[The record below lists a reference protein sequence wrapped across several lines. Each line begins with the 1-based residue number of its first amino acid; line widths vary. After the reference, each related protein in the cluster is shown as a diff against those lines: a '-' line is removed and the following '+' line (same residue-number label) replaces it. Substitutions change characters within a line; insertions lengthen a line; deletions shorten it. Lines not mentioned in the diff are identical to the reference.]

1 MESAKEITSLPSSVL
16 SCILAKAPWA
26 GITEAGVRRE
36 DRMAEYIVRPIG
48 VVRSALKD
56 PADAPKQGALTGQEA
71 EIVVDPEYIQA
82 LEGLERRVA
91 SAGNDVFGDTA
102 HRNGG
107 KIIVICW
114 MHRADRDRLKVHPR
128 GQEDRPE
135 RGVFST
141 RSPHRP
147 NPVSLHTV
155 TLLSIEGNVLRVR
168 GMDAIDGTPV
178 VDIKPHS
185 PELDDQ
191 ETVKDFP

>member
-1 MESAKEITSLPSSVL
+1 ME
-16 SCILAKAPWA
+16 
-26 GITEAGVRRE
+26 
-36 DRMAEYIVRPIG
+36 EYIVRPIG

-71 EIVVDPEYIQA
+71 EIVVDPAYLPA
-82 LEGLERRVA
+82 LDGLERRVA
-91 SAGNDVFGDTA
+91 PAGNAVFDDSA
-102 HRNGG
+102 HRKDG
-107 KIIVICW
+107 KIVVICW
-114 MHRADRDRLKVHPR
+114 MHFAARDRLKVHPR
-128 GQEDRPE
+128 DQEERPE

-155 TLLSIEGNVLRVR
+155 TLLSVEGNVLRVR

-185 PELDDQ
+185 PELDG
-191 ETVKDFP
+191 

>member
-1 MESAKEITSLPSSVL
+1 
-16 SCILAKAPWA
+16 
-26 GITEAGVRRE
+26 
-36 DRMAEYIVRPIG
+36 MAEYIVRPIG

-71 EIVVDPEYIQA
+71 EIVVDPAYLPA
-82 LEGLERRVA
+82 LDGLERRVA
-91 SAGNDVFGDTA
+91 PAGDAVFDDSA
-102 HRNGG
+102 HRKDG
-107 KIIVICW
+107 KIVVICW
-114 MHRADRDRLKVHPR
+114 MHFAARDRLKVHPR
-128 GQEDRPE
+128 DQKERPE

-185 PELDDQ
+185 PELDG
-191 ETVKDFP
+191 

>member
-1 MESAKEITSLPSSVL
+1 MEKFV
-16 SCILAKAPWA
+16 
-26 GITEAGVRRE
+26 
-36 DRMAEYIVRPIG
+36 VRPIG
-48 VVRSALKD
+48 VVRSVLKD
-56 PADAPKQGALTGQEA
+56 PADAPKQGALTEQEA
-71 EIVVDPEYIQA
+71 EIVVDPAYLPA
-82 LEGLERRVA
+82 LDGLDRRVA
-91 SAGNDVFGDTA
+91 SAGKPAFGDSP
-102 HRNGG
+102 HRNSG

-114 MHRADRDRLKVHPR
+114 MHCADRGRLKVHPR
-128 GQEDRPE
+128 DQEELTE

-185 PELDDQ
+185 PELDG
-191 ETVKDFP
+191 

>member
-1 MESAKEITSLPSSVL
+1 MEEF
-16 SCILAKAPWA
+16 
-26 GITEAGVRRE
+26 
-36 DRMAEYIVRPIG
+36 IVRPIG

-71 EIVVDPEYIQA
+71 EIVVDPAYLPG
-82 LEGLERRVA
+82 LEGFDRR
-91 SAGNDVFGDTA
+91 
-102 HRNGG
+102 RG

-114 MHRADRDRLKVHPR
+114 MHRADRGRLKVHPQ
-128 GQEDRPE
+128 GQEELPE

-155 TLLSIEGNVLRVR
+155 TLLSIEGNVMRVR

-178 VDIKPHS
+178 VDIKSHS
-185 PELDDQ
+185 PELDG
-191 ETVKDFP
+191 

>member
-1 MESAKEITSLPSSVL
+1 MEFV
-16 SCILAKAPWA
+16 
-26 GITEAGVRRE
+26 VR
-36 DRMAEYIVRPIG
+36 AIG

-71 EIVVDPEYIQA
+71 EIVVDPAYLPA
-82 LEGLERRVA
+82 LDGLERCVA
-91 SAGNDVFGDTA
+91 PAGDAVFDDSA
-102 HRNGG
+102 HRKDG
-107 KIIVICW
+107 KIVVICW
-114 MHRADRDRLKVHPR
+114 MHFAARDRLKVHPR
-128 GQEDRPE
+128 DQEELPE

-155 TLLSIEGNVLRVR
+155 TLLSVEGNVLRVR

-185 PELDDQ
+185 PELDG
-191 ETVKDFP
+191 

>member
-1 MESAKEITSLPSSVL
+1 MEEFV
-16 SCILAKAPWA
+16 
-26 GITEAGVRRE
+26 
-36 DRMAEYIVRPIG
+36 VRPIG

-71 EIVVDPEYIQA
+71 EIVVDPAYLPA
-82 LEGLERRVA
+82 LDGLLRHVSPEGKA
-91 SAGNDVFGDTA
+91 PFDDSAHCTGA
-102 HRNGG
+102 

-114 MHRADRDRLKVHPR
+114 MHRADRGRMKVHPR

-147 NPVSLHTV
+147 NPISLHTV

-178 VDIKPHS
+178 VDIKNHS
-185 PELDDQ
+185 PELDG
-191 ETVKDFP
+191 

>member
-1 MESAKEITSLPSSVL
+1 
-16 SCILAKAPWA
+16 
-26 GITEAGVRRE
+26 
-36 DRMAEYIVRPIG
+36 MAEYIVRPIG

-71 EIVVDPEYIQA
+71 EVIVDPAFLPA
-82 LEGLERRVA
+82 LDGLERRLA
-91 SAGNDVFGDTA
+91 SAGNTDPGDTA
-102 HRNGG
+102 HRKGG

-114 MHRADRDRLKVHPR
+114 MHLAARERLKVHPR
-128 GQEDRPE
+128 DQEDLPE

-178 VDIKPHS
+178 IDIKPHS
-185 PELDDQ
+185 PELDGQ